1 MPFSHIRARTNEARR
16 SEKKMPRLH
25 ISNEAHRRAIV
36 YLSRVLDE
44 LPIRLVAL
52 SLAEPCAIEKLC
64 AFLATEEGSAVSPK
78 VHRALKKL
86 FYFERF
92 QARAKEYPEAL
103 RKHSATLDA
112 AGHER
117 LVREIVGARD
127 DLKKEPRL
135 CEIFAK
141 YHVEFDESAHLLR
154 SRGHLDAKY
163 LEAFRKIHATPPK
176 PREKNTEY
184 PASIERWLTEEEPHD
199 VARKLPFR
207 AEASYAFE

>member
-1 MPFSHIRARTNEARR
+1 
-16 SEKKMPRLH
+16 MPRLH

-64 AFLATEEGSAVSPK
+64 AFLATEEGSAISPK

-86 FYFERF
+86 FPFERF
-92 QARAKEYPEAL
+92 QARAKGYPEAL